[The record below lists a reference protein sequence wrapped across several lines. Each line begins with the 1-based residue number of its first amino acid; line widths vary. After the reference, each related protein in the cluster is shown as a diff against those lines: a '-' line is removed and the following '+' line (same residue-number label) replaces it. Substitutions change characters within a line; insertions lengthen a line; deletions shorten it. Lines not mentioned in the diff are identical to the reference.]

1 MADNEATEVNNEV
14 NDNKISSNEKVT
26 FAKVLET
33 LASRIS
39 RKAIVAA
46 LAMVL
51 IYLIAVNPTVV
62 PQLVFITLLITGLA
76 IFASIM
82 QWILDKKALD
92 KEVKLKEI
100 EAKMKD
106 LIDTNGDGK

>member
-1 MADNEATEVNNEV
+1 MADTEANEANEANDNEV
-14 NDNKISSNEKVT
+14 NSNEKVN

-39 RKAIVAA
+39 RKAIVIA
-46 LAMVL
+46 LAMIL
-51 IYLIAVNPTVV
+51 IYMIAVNPTAV
-62 PQLVFITLLITGLA
+62 PQLIFITLLITGLSM
-76 IFASIM
+76 FASIM

-100 EAKMKD
+100 ETKMKD